1 MKEIEIINF
10 LKGNIEPI
18 EDKYDG
24 NGYRAAARLTDG
36 TLLPCVI
43 FRNPRAITKLA
54 LRRFQEERDGVGV
67 FVRNPKGYREIV
79 KSFITSG
86 NRIATYNID
95 SISLSKYAFPISVI
109 RQIHGETSM
118 GWTGFKVKMKD
129 GNIFRFGTSLYTEF
143 FNMPEGY
150 AVEDIE
156 RIVNQGDSSED
167 ASGNMDSQSPAFHSG
182 GSNDPAVYRERLFFN
197 CFVEDL

>member
-1 MKEIEIINF
+1 MKEIEIIKF
-10 LKGNIEPI
+10 LKENIEPI
-18 EDKYDG
+18 EDKYYG
-24 NGYRAAARLTDG
+24 NGYRAAAQLTDG

-67 FVRNPKGYREIV
+67 FVRNPKGYRIIV
-79 KSFITSG
+79 TDFITRG
-86 NRIATYNID
+86 NRIATYDID
-95 SISLSKYAFPISVI
+95 SISLSKFAFPVSILQ
-109 RQIHGETSM
+109 QIHGETSM

-129 GNIFRFGTSLYTEF
+129 GNIFKFGTKLYTEF

-150 AVEDIE
+150 TVEDIE
-156 RIVNQGDSSED
+156 KIINQSDFSDGM
-167 ASGNMDSQSPAFHSG
+167 SGNQNNQSPARYSDG
-182 GSNDPAVYRERLFFN
+182 PTDPVIYRERLFFD